1 MERDSGLD
9 FNFWPSFAD
18 LMLAL
23 VIIMTLVLFLTSAVL
38 TAGSVNLKHVEE
50 QQEAMI
56 KVIAESY
63 KTTAVKVGDDETTY
77 GISSRPGSP
86 PDLLIH
92 NEPTLQRITFSDNIL
107 FEEDRVAPKPGGEK
121 ILRDVATALKSQ
133 LSFIKEIQI
142 QGHADNVYSPKY
154 KLNIRLAAERAIT
167 IFQFFQGEGID
178 PAEHLMSVTSF
189 GEFRPVARKDDEEFN
204 RRKLDDANA
213 DQLRGQNR
221 RIELL
226 LFYRR

>member
-1 MERDSGLD
+1 MERDTGLD

-23 VIIMTLVLFLTSAVL
+23 VLIMALVLFLTSAVL
-38 TAGSVNLKHVEE
+38 TVGSVNLRHVEQ

-56 KVIAESY
+56 QVIAKSY
-63 KTTAVKVGDDETTY
+63 NTEAVKMPGTEQTY
-77 GISSRPGSP
+77 GIAVYRSTP
-86 PDLLIH
+86 PDLLVQ
-92 NEPTLQRITFSDNIL
+92 NEPLLQRITFSDNIL
-107 FEEDRVAPKPGGEK
+107 FESDKVNLKPKGEK
-121 ILRDVATALKSQ
+121 ILKDVATALKSQ
-133 LSFIKEIQI
+133 LRFIKEIQI
-142 QGHADNVYSPKY
+142 QGHADNDFSPTY

-167 IFQFFQGEGID
+167 VFKFFEAEGID

-189 GEFRPVARKDDEEFN
+189 GEFRPVARKDDAEFN
-204 RRKLDDANA
+204 ERKLKEANA
-213 DQLRGQNR
+213 GDLKNQNR